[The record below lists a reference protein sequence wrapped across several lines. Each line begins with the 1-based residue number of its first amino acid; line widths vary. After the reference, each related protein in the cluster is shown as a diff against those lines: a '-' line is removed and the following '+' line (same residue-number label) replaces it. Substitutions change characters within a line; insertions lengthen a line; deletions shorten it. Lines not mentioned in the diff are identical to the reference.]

1 MKDRD
6 LFVKTVLWGNGLFKD
21 GKPEE
26 WIDKFS
32 RELEVELPKS
42 YKEFLREFG
51 SGGFGSYVVNGIET
65 EDFSSMKNET
75 LKYRNKINLPKELVV
90 VQQRIRPSIGE
101 TFLTCLDTKRMNNG
115 ECPTVRYDLETN
127 VISEY
132 TETFEE
138 AFYEGILEVYNTKVI
153 PRIQEQPRLKEFPVG
168 VGYKA
173 CWMTIV
179 GSTQKAIVDAL
190 GIKNVVEAEHRES
203 VEVLKKSQNKVIIT
217 SDYDGKNYVI
227 FRDIMDFFSEDV
239 IMNKCAEFPEVYAYL
254 NQPITG
260 NRGFLKAVKGQ
271 IERMYYRDGEKIV
284 DLGKPLPEEKKEKVK
299 LARTFEEVRSGKYT
313 RFNEDLILTLAAYNS
328 MVDIGKYP
336 YEKVLLGDI

>member
-1 MKDRD
+1 MKDRE

-51 SGGFGSYVVNGIET
+51 AGGFGSYVVNGIET
-65 EDFSSMKNET
+65 EDISSMADYT
-75 LKYRNKINLPKELVV
+75 LKYRNKINLPMELVV
-90 VQQRIRPSIGE
+90 IGQSIRPFMGE
-101 TFLTCLDTKRMNNG
+101 NYLTCLDTKRMNNG

-173 CWMTIV
+173 CWMTII

-217 SDYDGKNYVI
+217 SDYEGKNYVI

-284 DLGKPLPEEKKEKVK
+284 VLGKPLPEEKKEKVK
-299 LARTFEEVRSGKYT
+299 LARTFEEARSGKYT
-313 RFNEDLILTLAAYNS
+313 RFNEKLILTLAAYNS